1 MFYNESR
8 CRILAVVI
16 QLVVAATTC
25 CGSERDPSPLFV
37 VGDVVTSGHMEY
49 RVSAARWSNELN
61 GKLGATIVPK
71 ERFLVI
77 DLLVRNHDRIDRPVP
92 PFLLVDSD
100 GKTYKVTDASKDATG
115 IVNDGFDQKKA
126 VLIDIAPREQL
137 PDALTAGN
145 KTAKSKKESR
155 SLADSANESPGQTWE
170 QYLNHCGVKAQK
182 ANQARTEKVF
192 REEYKGK
199 TVSWFGVVHSV
210 SENLLSGFTVGVSMS
225 PTESEFGSSDI
236 TLSVPGS
243 FKDAIVDLNKGN
255 TIRFTGRLT
264 GQGGVFL
271 DHQVELMKLK

>member
-1 MFYNESR
+1 
-8 CRILAVVI
+8 
-16 QLVVAATTC
+16 
-25 CGSERDPSPLFV
+25 
-37 VGDVVTSGHMEY
+37 MEY

-115 IVNDGFDQKKA
+115 IVNEKDSLRPRQAVTGRIAFDVPRNGTYRLQVYDGFDQKKA